1 MTIKQFMVDA
11 VVALSKIYPSEE
23 ARNVVSMLLCAR
35 LGLKDWE
42 LVLRGGDPMPLDVSA
57 ELARLLKGEPVQ
69 YVLGY
74 AEFYGRKFE
83 VSPSVLI
90 PRPETEMLVEWALAC
105 KLPKGARALDLCT
118 GSGAIAWS
126 LAWERPDFKLT
137 AVDIS
142 PEALSVASGQFSRSS
157 APSVPHFVLADV
169 LSEDFAKDLGTFDLL
184 LSNPPYIMD
193 GEKASMR
200 ANVLEYEP
208 HLALFVPDDDA
219 LVFYRAIARAAWNLL
234 VPGGVGIVEC
244 NELLARQSALEF
256 ENRGFSSVNIV
267 RDLAGK
273 ERFVTFVR

>member
-1 MTIKQFMVDA
+1 M
-11 VVALSKIYPSEE
+11 
-23 ARNVVSMLLCAR
+23 
-35 LGLKDWE
+35 
-42 LVLRGGDPMPLDVSA
+42 
-57 ELARLLKGEPVQ
+57 
-69 YVLGY
+69 
-74 AEFYGRKFE
+74 
-83 VSPSVLI
+83 
-90 PRPETEMLVEWALAC
+90 
-105 KLPKGARALDLCT
+105 
-118 GSGAIAWS
+118 
-126 LAWERPDFKLT
+126 
-137 AVDIS
+137 
-142 PEALSVASGQFSRSS
+142 ASGQFSRSS

-244 NELLARQSALEF
+244 KELLARQSAEEF